1 MAGFRGGYG
10 GGFGGGFGGGN
21 QMQQLMKQA
30 QKMQEQMQKAQE
42 ELEDAE
48 IEGKSSGDA
57 VLVVVNGK
65 KEISAVSINPDVVD
79 VDDIEM
85 LEDLIVAALNDGY
98 AKAEKLSK
106 DKLGPLGGGAG
117 LF

>member
-1 MAGFRGGYG
+1 MARFN
-10 GGFGGGFGGGN
+10 GGFGGFGGGGN

-30 QKMQEQMQKAQE
+30 QKMQQEMQKAQE

-48 IEGKSSGDA
+48 IIGSSGSGM
-57 VLVVVNGK
+57 VTVTMNGK
-65 KEISAVSINPDVVD
+65 KDITAISINPDVVD

-85 LEDLIVAALNDGY
+85 LEDLIVAAINDGY
-98 AKAEKLSK
+98 SKAEKLSK

>member
-1 MAGFRGGYG
+1 MAGFRGGY
-10 GGFGGGFGGGN
+10 GGGFGGGN

-30 QKMQEQMQKAQE
+30 QKMQQEMQKAQE

-48 IEGKSSGDA
+48 IIGSSGSGM
-57 VLVVVNGK
+57 VTVTMNGK
-65 KEISAVSINPDVVD
+65 KDITAISINPDVVD

-85 LEDLIVAALNDGY
+85 LEDLIVAAINDGY
-98 AKAEKLSK
+98 GKAEKLSK

>member
-1 MAGFRGGYG
+1 MAGYG
-10 GGFGGGFGGGN
+10 KGFGGFGGGN

-42 ELEDAE
+42 ELEDTE
-48 IEGKSSGDA
+48 VEGSAGGDA
-57 VLVVVNGK
+57 VVVVMNGK
-65 KEISAVSINPDVVD
+65 KVVSSITIKPEVVD

-85 LEDLIVAALNDGY
+85 LEDLIMAAYND
-98 AKAEKLSK
+98 ALSEAEELYKEVM
-106 DKLGPLGGGAG
+106 GPLGNNGG